1 MVIDKHYR
9 KDRKNNMMFGMSH
22 LSICNEDLVLQ
33 QLFIGSMTTD
43 FPQVLVSIH
52 FAGGQEI

>member
-33 QLFIGSMTTD
+33 QLFTGSMTTD

-52 FAGGQEI
+52 LAGGQEI